1 MTSSHS
7 TPSGVTREYFAT
19 LREVA
24 NAACSARTA
33 TQQRRLAALAVTQ
46 AITTIEV
53 FMNLWVRQLL
63 EEKRD
68 QSLIEQFIKDLGSRL
83 PFSKKLERWPKFFF
97 GKPLDFKKSPALEL
111 AELISLRNE
120 IVHFESNYE
129 TVEYSQLIVHGL
141 ANTTKYDAL
150 QAQDA
155 IRAVSIAENIA
166 LEFFRLANFNQVDQ
180 EQAKTAWT
188 GSKTSGALLPEYL
201 KKHLL
206 R

>member
-7 TPSGVTREYFAT
+7 TPAGVTREYFST

-33 TQQRRLAALAVTQ
+33 NQQRRLAALAVTQ
-46 AITTIEV
+46 AITTLEV

-63 EEKRD
+63 EEKQD
-68 QSLIEQFIKDLGSRL
+68 QSLIEQFIKDLGKRL
-83 PFSKKLERWPKFFF
+83 PFSKKLERWPKLFF
-97 GKPLDFKKSPALEL
+97 GKSLDFKHSPALEL

-129 TVEYSQLIVHGL
+129 TVEYPQLIVHGL
-141 ANTTKYDAL
+141 ANTTKYDSL
-150 QAQDA
+150 LSQDA
-155 IRAVSIAENIA
+155 IRAALIAESIA
-166 LEFFRLANFNQVDQ
+166 LEFFRLANFNRAEQ
-180 EQAKTAWT
+180 EQAKTAWI
-188 GSKTSGALLPEYL
+188 GSKVSGALLPEYL
-201 KKHLL
+201 EKHLL

>member
-7 TPSGVTREYFAT
+7 TPAGITREYFAT

-24 NAACSARTA
+24 NAACLARSGV
-33 TQQRRLAALAVTQ
+33 QQRRLAALAVTQ

-53 FMNLWVRQLL
+53 FLNLWGRQLL
-63 EEKRD
+63 EERRD
-68 QSLIEQFIKDLGSRL
+68 QSSIEQFIGDLGNRL
-83 PFSKKLERWPKFFF
+83 PISKKLQRWPKLFF
-97 GKPLDFKKSPALEL
+97 GKSLNLKKSPALEL
-111 AELISLRNE
+111 VELISLRNE

-129 TVEYSQLIVHGL
+129 TVEYPQLIVHGL
-141 ANTTKYDAL
+141 ADTTKYDAL

-166 LEFFRLANFNQVDQ
+166 LEFFRLAAFNLEDQ
-180 EQAKTAWT
+180 EQAKSAWT
-188 GSKTSGALLPEYL
+188 GSNSSAASMPEYL
-201 KKHLL
+201 TKHLL

>member
-7 TPSGVTREYFAT
+7 TPAGVTREYFAT

-53 FMNLWVRQLL
+53 FINLWGRQLL

-68 QSLIEQFIKDLGSRL
+68 QSLIEQFIKDLGNRL
-83 PFSKKLERWPKFFF
+83 PFRKKLEQWPKLFF
-97 GKPLDFKKSPALEL
+97 GKSLNFKHSPALEL

-129 TVEYSQLIVHGL
+129 TVEYPQLIVHGL
-141 ANTTKYDAL
+141 ADTTKYDAL

-166 LEFFRLANFNQVDQ
+166 LEFFRLAAFNPEDQ
-180 EQAKTAWT
+180 EQAKSAWT
-188 GSKTSGALLPEYL
+188 GSNSSDASMPEYL
-201 KKHLL
+201 TKHLL